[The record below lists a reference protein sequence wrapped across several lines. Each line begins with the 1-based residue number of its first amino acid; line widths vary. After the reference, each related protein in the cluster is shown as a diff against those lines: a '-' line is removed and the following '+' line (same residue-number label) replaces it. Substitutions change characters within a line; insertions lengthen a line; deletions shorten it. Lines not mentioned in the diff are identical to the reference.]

1 MENDFSIRQEG
12 TTLYICLGHELTSEN
27 APELQEALMRY
38 QGQTIT
44 KMVYDATDLVYISS
58 LGLRVVTVSYQKLG
72 HSPKIEFVNC
82 DRKIYEIFE
91 IIGFTNI
98 ITFVD
103 DEARRTQS
111 VVTDI
116 KLRKKLNQL
125 HQQRIDYFAANND
138 VVMYQMK
145 LGQED
150 DD

>member
-82 DRKIYEIFE
+82 DRKIYEIFK

-111 VVTDI
+111 GC
-116 KLRKKLNQL
+116 
-125 HQQRIDYFAANND
+125 HG
-138 VVMYQMK
+138 YQIAEK
-145 LGQED
+145 T
-150 DD
+150 